1 MLSLPHLRVLRVT
14 ANPLPA
20 PLLAA
25 AASGLAPLLLHL
37 QRLHEA
43 ARLTGEQPS
52 SQLQLVVRGAAD
64 SG

>member
-1 MLSLPHLRVLRVT
+1 VLSLPHLRVLGVT

-25 AASGLAPLLLHL
+25 AAAGFAPLLLHL
-37 QRLHEA
+37 RRLHMA

-52 SQLQLVVRGAAD
+52 SQLQLVVRGTAD